1 MIKRLEDKYTLIYA
15 SGTMHRIDSDNT
27 QTDYLK
33 HSPCSRILPV
43 TSSMRAFTL
52 TAVFALSVFWMGG
65 GASYAQESN
74 ATTLSEADQ
83 ELLALEAELDR
94 KIENTKHLD
103 INQRSVRESDYA
115 ALLYRRDQHSLDVL
129 SDVIRII
136 EKIET
141 LPAESATQIAVRS
154 RMTER
159 LGSVDD
165 LIIQRLKE
173 LDKRITD
180 ADESMGSLSGADSFS
195 RKAYLNS
202 LYQLRNQVL
211 AAMVQVIPAQES
223 LGITGNGFRSQAE
236 LILFSHAERL
246 VALLELSAAASLELS
261 REQGLTKSDPD
272 FVRAQTELKLRHET
286 ELAQLIDITKALE
299 DLGLDTALYR
309 ATIVKQR
316 GVLSTELFQKEIL
329 GSIVLD
335 YWESLRSA
343 LSAHS
348 ANVILNALVILLI
361 LFGARWLSRLA
372 RRATNAAL
380 GRTATS
386 LSKLHRDT
394 LVSTV
399 GAATMGVGI
408 LLALGQMGIS
418 LGPMLAGLGIAGFI
432 IGFALQDS
440 LANFAAGGMILIYRP
455 FDVDDY
461 VEVAGEIGLVK
472 KMSLVTTTIHTFD
485 NQTLIIPNNKIW
497 GSVIKNVTAQ
507 RTLRVDL
514 VFGVSYDS
522 DIEKVERLL
531 WEVVSQHPK
540 VLKDPEPKIRVDSLG
555 DSSVNF
561 TVRPWAARDDI
572 WEVRWDLI
580 RSVKMKFDAEG
591 IVIPFP
597 QRDVHLSYSGEPLN
611 PSA

>member
-1 MIKRLEDKYTLIYA
+1 
-15 SGTMHRIDSDNT
+15 
-27 QTDYLK
+27 
-33 HSPCSRILPV
+33 
-43 TSSMRAFTL
+43 MRAFIL
-52 TAVFALSVFWMGG
+52 TTVFALFAVWIDAGHSF
-65 GASYAQESN
+65 AQESQVTN
-74 ATTLSEADQ
+74 LSEAEQ

-94 KIENTKHLD
+94 KIKKTKNLE
-103 INQRSVRESDYA
+103 ITQLGVREPDHA

-129 SDVIRII
+129 SHVTEMIKQI
-136 EKIET
+136 ELI
-141 LPAESATQIAVRS
+141 PADSATQIAVRS
-154 RMTER
+154 RLAER
-159 LGSVDD
+159 LESVDD

-173 LDKRITD
+173 LDQRITD
-180 ADESMGSLSGADSFS
+180 ANESMGTLSGADMFS
-195 RKAYLNS
+195 RKAYVNS

-211 AAMVQVIPAQES
+211 AAMVQMIPARES
-223 LGITGNGFRSQAE
+223 LGITSSTFRSQAE
-236 LILFSHAERL
+236 LMLFSHAERL

-272 FVRAQTELKLRHET
+272 FVRAQTELQIRHET
-286 ELAQLIDITKALE
+286 ELAHLIDITKALE
-299 DLGLDTALYR
+299 DLGLDTTSYQAI
-309 ATIVKQR
+309 IVKQR

-335 YWESLRSA
+335 YWESLRST
-343 LSAHS
+343 LSSRA
-348 ANVILNALVILLI
+348 ADVILNALVILLI
-361 LFGARWLSRLA
+361 LFSARWLSRLA

-380 GRTATS
+380 GRTTAS

-394 LVSTV
+394 LVATV
-399 GAATMGVGI
+399 GGATMGLGI

-461 VEVAGEIGLVK
+461 VEVAGEKGLVK

-485 NQTLIIPNNKIW
+485 NQTLVIPNNKIW

-522 DIEKVERLL
+522 DIEKVERIL
-531 WEVVSQHPK
+531 WEVVSEHPK
-540 VLKDPEPKIRVDSLG
+540 VLKDPEPKIRVDSIG

-561 TVRPWAARDDI
+561 TVRPWAAREDI

-580 RSVKMKFDAEG
+580 RSVKIRFDAEG
-591 IVIPFP
+591 IAIPFP
-597 QRDVHLSYSGEPLN
+597 QRDVHVSYKDEPQDQ
-611 PSA
+611 PA

>member
-1 MIKRLEDKYTLIYA
+1 MKVSSLNPALPGAFAIRA
-15 SGTMHRIDSDNT
+15 VF
-27 QTDYLK
+27 
-33 HSPCSRILPV
+33 LPV
-43 TSSMRAFTL
+43 VFCLFVSWLSSG
-52 TAVFALSVFWMGG
+52 V
-65 GASYAQESN
+65 SYAQESN
-74 ATTLSEADQ
+74 TATLGEAEQ

-94 KIENTKHLD
+94 KIEKTRNLEME
-103 INQRSVRESDYA
+103 QQEVRASDRA

-129 SDVIRII
+129 ADIIRII
-136 EKIET
+136 EKIDT
-141 LPAESATQIAVRS
+141 LPPESVAQIAVRS

-159 LGSVDD
+159 LESIDD

-180 ADESMGSLSGADSFS
+180 AHDSMSSLSGADSFS

-211 AAMVQVIPAQES
+211 AAMVQVIPARES
-223 LGITGNGFRSQAE
+223 LGIPGNGFRSQAE

-272 FVRAQTELKLRHET
+272 FVRAQTELKIRHET

-299 DLGLDTALYR
+299 DLGLDTASYR

-329 GSIVLD
+329 GSIALD
-335 YWESLRSA
+335 YWNSLRST
-343 LSAHS
+343 LSSHS
-348 ANVILNALVILLI
+348 ADVILNALVILLI
-361 LFGARWLSRLA
+361 LFVARWLSRLA

-380 GRTATS
+380 GRTTAS

-394 LVSTV
+394 LVAAV
-399 GAATMGVGI
+399 GATTMGVGI

-461 VEVAGEIGLVK
+461 VEVAGEKGLVK

-485 NQTLIIPNNKIW
+485 NQTLVIPNNKIR

-522 DIEKVERLL
+522 DIEKVEKIL

-561 TVRPWAARDDI
+561 TVKPWAARDDI

-597 QRDVHLSYSGEPLN
+597 QRDVHLSYSGEPPN
-611 PSA
+611 PST